1 MKQEAQ
7 ANAET
12 DKIEKEKVEKLNAA
26 DALIFQTEKQ
36 LKDYGD
42 KISEGNKKPIDE
54 ALSKLKEAHASGDL
68 AVIDTATEALN
79 KVWESASQEIYAAQ
93 ASAEAASAGSGPGQE
108 ATDKECKTDQ
118 DVSDV
123 EYEEV
128 DDKK

>member
-1 MKQEAQ
+1 MKQEAE
-7 ANAET
+7 ANAES
-12 DKIEKEKVEKLNAA
+12 DKLEKEKVEKINAA

-36 LKDYGD
+36 LADYGD
-42 KISEGNKKPIDE
+42 KISEENKKPIDE
-54 ALSKLKEAHASGDL
+54 ALAKLKEAHASGDL
-68 AVIDTATEALN
+68 AAIDVAMEALN

-93 ASAEAASAGSGPGQE
+93 ASAEAAGATGQE
-108 ATDKECKTDQ
+108 APAGEGKAEQ